1 MIIDKVPFP
10 LFLGGYG
17 CGKSQSLTFNV
28 FETLFVREPFAGC
41 KIGVYAPVYD
51 QIKLNLVPKFQQFF
65 DSTLGGRIKYTYNKN
80 DKILYLPEGK
90 QIIFR
95 STDNPDSLVGYDHYQ
110 AHSDESDT
118 QTADKAALVHRRIQ
132 SRNRQVHPA
141 HGPQGTRN
149 IQCDYTTPE
158 SYRFTYKKWGKD
170 PAPGFRYVRAP
181 TWSNPQTVA
190 SYVRGLL
197 ATYTPQQQLAYLKGI
212 WCNLATGSVYSYFDP
227 ERHGSA
233 RTIKPGDTL
242 HIGIDFNAGGCCVA
256 VYVLD
261 RWQEKGQW
269 RVAVHQVLEF
279 AEHRTLDV
287 RQSIERIA
295 KAGGNRVILYPDST
309 GNHASSNASASDIEI
324 LRGGGWEIKAT
335 TPPRIEDRVNAVN
348 RLFYRNMLFIN
359 RAACPESWAARLEHA
374 YSKLT
379 GKPDKFPGPGTI
391 DDRNDAAD
399 YPLEKLFPFKEP
411 IAVPR
416 QS

>member
-1 MIIDKVPFP
+1 
-10 LFLGGYG
+10 
-17 CGKSQSLTFNV
+17 
-28 FETLFVREPFAGC
+28 
-41 KIGVYAPVYD
+41 
-51 QIKLNLVPKFQQFF
+51 
-65 DSTLGGRIKYTYNKN
+65 
-80 DKILYLPEGK
+80 
-90 QIIFR
+90 
-95 STDNPDSLVGYDHYQ
+95 
-110 AHSDESDT
+110 
-118 QTADKAALVHRRIQ
+118 
-132 SRNRQVHPA
+132 
-141 HGPQGTRN
+141 
-149 IQCDYTTPE
+149 
-158 SYRFTYKKWGKD
+158 
-170 PAPGFRYVRAP
+170 
-181 TWSNPQTVA
+181 VA

-197 ATYTPQQQLAYLKGI
+197 ATYTPQQQLAYLKGF

-227 ERHGSA
+227 ERHFSF

-242 HIGIDFNAGGCCVA
+242 YIGIDFNAGGCCVA
-256 VYVLD
+256 IYVLD

-269 RVAVHQVLEF
+269 RAAVHQVLEF

-295 KAGGNRVILYPDST
+295 KAGGHRVILYPDST

-324 LRGGGWEIKAT
+324 LRGGGWEIKAS

-359 RAACPESWAARLEHA
+359 RNACPESWAARLEHA